1 MEFRMGMW
9 LLATLGIGTLMF
21 FWHKRKSEKSEQV
34 GSSDHYSNIT
44 LYFDPING
52 EGHLFIGG
60 AMVIVSFSLF
70 CYELAKMIVSLAGI

>member
-9 LLATLGIGTLMF
+9 FLTTVGIGFLMF
-21 FWHKRKSEKSEQV
+21 IWHKRKAEKSEQV
-34 GSSDHYSNIT
+34 GSADHYSNIT

-60 AMVIVSFSLF
+60 TLVIGSFSLF
-70 CYELAKMIVSLAGI
+70 CYELAKILVSFAGL